1 MAIAAASPAVAYT
14 RALAVSLGAPP
25 FVVGAVL
32 VSIGTDL
39 PEIANSVVAH
49 LEGEADVN
57 VGDSIGSALTQY
69 TLVLGLFPL
78 VIAVIAISR
87 REAALVGLLTMLG
100 LGLVIAFVSDGSLE
114 RWEGAVLVTA
124 WAAFAWLLFKASPAL
139 QSVAAEEAPVVR
151 WTSRRTQ
158 TLVVLVTVA
167 IIAFG
172 ATIAVG
178 ALIDLAEET
187 GVPELWIA
195 FFGASLGTSAP
206 ELVVDITALMRGA
219 PGIALGD
226 AMGSS
231 LVDATLSIGIGPIVK
246 PGQVTADLAVRS
258 TLYTL
263 GAIFV
268 VTVFLVARGRLDR
281 TGTLLLLGLYGAS
294 YAVLLG
300 TD

>member
-1 MAIAAASPAVAYT
+1 M
-14 RALAVSLGAPP
+14 
-25 FVVGAVL
+25 
-32 VSIGTDL
+32 
-39 PEIANSVVAH
+39 
-49 LEGEADVN
+49 
-57 VGDSIGSALTQY
+57 
-69 TLVLGLFPL
+69 
-78 VIAVIAISR
+78 
-87 REAALVGLLTMLG
+87 
-100 LGLVIAFVSDGSLE
+100 
-114 RWEGAVLVTA
+114 
-124 WAAFAWLLFKASPAL
+124 
-139 QSVAAEEAPVVR
+139 VR
-151 WTSRRTQ
+151 WTSRRVQ

-178 ALIDLAEET
+178 ALIDLAEQT
-187 GVPELWIA
+187 GIPELWIA

-263 GAIFV
+263 GAIFA

-281 TGTLLLLGLYGAS
+281 TATLLLLGLYGLS

-300 TD
+300 TN